1 VDEDVLLMGSQVC
14 GCNSVEREDATTER
28 ALQYNF
34 HHTSGG
40 QQTVEIAL
48 AMTSINRFSKA
59 TDWKKIEAAARAVL
73 RKGEWSETA
82 IIRLLS
88 SCFEYYQSH
97 NFALVNTEGLQAAVL
112 TGDR

>member
-1 VDEDVLLMGSQVC
+1 M
-14 GCNSVEREDATTER
+14 
-28 ALQYNF
+28 
-34 HHTSGG
+34 
-40 QQTVEIAL
+40 VEIAL

-59 TDWKKIEAAARAVL
+59 TDQQKIMVAACAVL
-73 RKGEWSETA
+73 HKGEWSETA

-97 NFALVNTEGLQAAVL
+97 NFALVNMEGLQAAVL